1 MRNDHKIVKLNYVL
15 EHYNVT
21 LNPRQFTHPF
31 TFTMLRQIHINSHQF
46 TKLSLEAYL
55 KTGLKTSMP
64 NIGLMTSLKRDL
76 HCETIYST
84 IKNDIISLGLI
95 IIYKIQINAP
105 IYFNEEQI
113 SPGLQIQSISRHLNI
128 IAIQSFSESKAFYLR
143 MWIRWGL
150 KST

>member
-1 MRNDHKIVKLNYVL
+1 
-15 EHYNVT
+15 
-21 LNPRQFTHPF
+21 
-31 TFTMLRQIHINSHQF
+31 
-46 TKLSLEAYL
+46 
-55 KTGLKTSMP
+55 MP

-143 MWIRWGL
+143 MWKRWGL